1 MNTPTM
7 ITGLERYSFV
17 AVTTADLAAARE
29 FWVDRLGF
37 AVTEESPGD
46 HFIVD
51 AGGLRLCVDTADG
64 EIHRVGGTDPVIGFK
79 VESVDE
85 TLVRLEERGLRPSR
99 EPAEGDRGRWAA
111 LRDPDGRTVILTEA
125 D

>member
-1 MNTPTM
+1 VSG
-7 ITGLERYSFV
+7 IAGLERYSFV
-17 AVTTADLAAARE
+17 AVTTADLAEARE

-64 EIHRVGGTDPVIGFK
+64 EIHRVGGTDPVLGFK
-79 VESVDE
+79 VKSLGEA
-85 TLVRLEERGLRPSR
+85 LARLRERGVRPSR
-99 EPAEGDRGRWAA
+99 EPVEGDRGRWAA
-111 LRDPDGRTVILTEA
+111 LEDPDGRTVILTEA